1 MATEKTEAERAA
13 PENGEVERVTAE
25 KAESERVAAEKAKAE
40 KVAAKKA
47 EIEKVSDQG
56 EGQYV
61 RDPGKGQNIRTAGGG
76 QEFTKAGGRQEV
88 RAAGEGQGHN
98 RSARENW
105 SRPVQSAGSFYVGMY
120 SLLMD
125 KLSCMPGCGE
135 WTSSTGSER
144 GRRQTRT
151 SHLCY
156 TQGRRTGQ
164 SNPEGGD
171 LRGWTSGCKGMVDNY
186 SHHN

>member
-1 MATEKTEAERAA
+1 MAAD
-13 PENGEVERVTAE
+13 
-25 KAESERVAAEKAKAE
+25 KAESERVAVEKAKAE
-40 KVAAKKA
+40 KVSDKKA
-47 EIEKVSDQG
+47 EIEKVPNQG
-56 EGQYV
+56 EGQNV
-61 RDPGKGQNIRTAGGG
+61 KDPGKGRNVRTAGGE
-76 QEFTKAGGRQEV
+76 QEVTKAGGRQEV

-156 TQGRRTGQ
+156 TQGGEWRTSQ
-164 SNPEGGD
+164 LRAGGPGN
-171 LRGWTSGCKGMVDNY
+171 LTLKGGT
-186 SHHN
+186 